1 MNTDYI
7 NATIVSDSESEN
19 EEVIVPTKKIRR
31 VRVLQQPLQKPD
43 LVKEFYRVRPTI
55 TYNTYQR
62 NITNAR
68 THF

>member
-1 MNTDYI
+1 MS
-7 NATIVSDSESEN
+7 V
-19 EEVIVPTKKIRR
+19 KKRLVQQLDQLIQP
-31 VRVLQQPLQKPD
+31 LQQPLQKPD